1 MPKGKYLNNYE
12 KGQIDALLDLNYSV
26 YAISQKVKRS
36 RTVINNYI
44 RLGKNYGKLD
54 KNKGRKSILSHR
66 EKRFIVKKII
76 SNKRSLR
83 QTQKEI
89 DKKVSLSTIYNVLVK
104 DDKIKYKKMKK
115 QPYLTE
121 KHMNS
126 RIEFCNKH
134 ICWDNQWLNTIFS
147 YEKKF
152 HLDGPDGYAYYSH
165 HLSRKE
171 EVYSK
176 NQNSTLL
183 F

>member
-1 MPKGKYLNNYE
+1 MLK
-12 KGQIDALLDLNYSV
+12 
-26 YAISQKVKRS
+26 
-36 RTVINNYI
+36 
-44 RLGKNYGKLD
+44 
-54 KNKGRKSILSHR
+54 
-66 EKRFIVKKII
+66 
-76 SNKRSLR
+76 
-83 QTQKEI
+83 
-89 DKKVSLSTIYNVLVK
+89 LSTLRIIKNRFCDLGFY
-104 DDKIKYKKMKK
+104 KIKYKKMKK

-134 ICWDNQWLNTIFS
+134 IFWDNQWLNTIFS
-147 YEKKF
+147 DEKKF
-152 HLDGPDGYAYYSH
+152 HLDGPDGYAYYWL